1 MGFAN
6 KPLLIIVSGWED
18 IAMEDIAMEDI
29 AMEDIVMERGSEGRV
44 KAVRVLEDES
54 GWVGATVSARS
65 RKDGAGLGAERPSGH
80 TARNAVHI

>member
-1 MGFAN
+1 MRMGFAN

-29 AMEDIVMERGSEGRV
+29 VMERGSEGRV
-44 KAVRVLEDES
+44 KEVRVLEDES